1 MLKHSILL
9 QLQANDGS
17 ESVTLLQLIEAGGW
31 VMYPIFLLSFITI
44 YIFVERFLTIRA
56 AAKGS
61 EQFIEDVKDYVI
73 SGDVQGAMEFCDAH
87 NSPVSRMIGKGLS
100 RIGNDLKN
108 IEASIENVAKIE
120 LNKLE
125 KNLSMLATTS
135 GAAPM
140 IGFLGTVLGMIKTFI
155 ELHKGG
161 GADGGRPDFTAMSA
175 GIYEALV
182 TTVAGLI
189 VGIVAYVAYN
199 YLTSQIQK
207 IVHKM
212 EYSAVEF
219 IDLLQEP
226 TE

>member
-1 MLKHSILL
+1 MIKNSLLL
-9 QLQANDGS
+9 QLQANEGS
-17 ESVTLLQLIEAGGW
+17 DSVTLLQLIEAGGW
-31 VMYPIFLLSFITI
+31 VMYPIFLLSFVTI

-61 EQFIEDVKDYVI
+61 DQFIEDVKSYVA
-73 SGDVQGAMEFCDAH
+73 SGDVAGAKELCDAH
-87 NSPVSRMIGKGLS
+87 NSPVSRMIGKGIS

-120 LNKLE
+120 INKLE

-140 IGFLGTVLGMIKTFI
+140 IGFLGTVIGMIKTFI
-155 ELHKGG
+155 ELNKGG
-161 GADGGRPDFTAMSA
+161 AEGGRPDFSQMSA

-189 VGIVAYVAYN
+189 VGIVAYVAFN

-207 IVHKM
+207 IIHKM
-212 EYSAVEF
+212 EFSAVEF